1 MYLIKQE
8 SMMSSTMVHVRI
20 DETIKQQASE
30 TLQAMGLSL
39 SDAVRVFLTRVV
51 ADKQIPFDLRVPNN
65 DTVAAMKEADEIVAS
80 RMARFSKVDEL
91 INDLEKN
98 SQQ

>member
-1 MYLIKQE
+1 
-8 SMMSSTMVHVRI
+8 MSSTMVHVRI

-51 ADKQIPFDLRVPNN
+51 ADKQIPFDLRAPNS
-65 DTVAAMKEADEIVAS
+65 DTLAAMKEADGIAGS
-80 RMARFSKVDEL
+80 RMARFSTVDDL
-91 INDLEKN
+91 INDIEKN
-98 SQQ
+98 SH

>member
-1 MYLIKQE
+1 
-8 SMMSSTMVHVRI
+8 MSSTMVHVRI

-30 TLQAMGLSL
+30 TLQTMGLSL

-51 ADKQIPFDLRVPNN
+51 ADKQIPFDIRAPNS
-65 DTVAAMKEADEIVAS
+65 DTLAAMKEADAITDS
-80 RMARFSKVDEL
+80 RMARFSTVDGL

-98 SQQ
+98 NH

>member
-1 MYLIKQE
+1 
-8 SMMSSTMVHVRI
+8 MVHVRI

-51 ADKQIPFDLRVPNN
+51 ADKKIPFDLRAPNS
-65 DTVAAMKEADEIVAS
+65 DTLAAMKEADEIAGS
-80 RMARFSKVDEL
+80 RMARFSTVDDL
-91 INDLEKN
+91 INDIEKN
-98 SQQ
+98 SH

>member
-1 MYLIKQE
+1 
-8 SMMSSTMVHVRI
+8 MSSTMVHVRI

-51 ADKQIPFDLRVPNN
+51 ADKQIPFDLRAPNA

-98 SQQ
+98 SQ

>member
-1 MYLIKQE
+1 
-8 SMMSSTMVHVRI
+8 MSSTMVHVRI

-51 ADKQIPFDLRVPNN
+51 ADKQIPFDLRAPNS
-65 DTVAAMKEADEIVAS
+65 DTLAAMKEADEIAGS
-80 RMARFSKVDEL
+80 RMARFSTVNDL
-91 INDLEKN
+91 INDIEKN
-98 SQQ
+98 SH

>member
-1 MYLIKQE
+1 
-8 SMMSSTMVHVRI
+8 MSSTMVHVRI

>member
-1 MYLIKQE
+1 
-8 SMMSSTMVHVRI
+8 MSSTMVHVRI

-51 ADKQIPFDLRVPNN
+51 ADKQIPFDLRAPNS
-65 DTVAAMKEADEIVAS
+65 DTLAAMKEADEIAGS
-80 RMARFSKVDEL
+80 RVARFSTVDDL
-91 INDLEKN
+91 INDIEKN
-98 SQQ
+98 SH

>member
-1 MYLIKQE
+1 MN
-8 SMMSSTMVHVRI
+8 STMVHVRI

>member
-1 MYLIKQE
+1 
-8 SMMSSTMVHVRI
+8 MSSTMVHVRI

-51 ADKQIPFDLRVPNN
+51 ADKQIPFDLRAPNS
-65 DTVAAMKEADEIVAS
+65 DTLAAMKEADEMAGS
-80 RMARFSKVDEL
+80 RMARFSTVDDL
-91 INDLEKN
+91 INDIEKN
-98 SQQ
+98 SH

>member
-1 MYLIKQE
+1 
-8 SMMSSTMVHVRI
+8 MSSTMVHVRI

-51 ADKQIPFDLRVPNN
+51 ADKQIPFDLRAPNT
-65 DTVAAMKEADEIVAS
+65 DTLSAMKEADEIVAS

-98 SQQ
+98 SQ

>member
-1 MYLIKQE
+1 
-8 SMMSSTMVHVRI
+8 MSSTMVHVRI

-51 ADKQIPFDLRVPNN
+51 SDQKIPFELRVPNEH
-65 DTVAAMKEADEIVAS
+65 TQSSMV
-80 RMARFSKVDEL
+80 
-91 INDLEKN
+91 N
-98 SQQ
+98 SESGIDVHSVKDAKDMFNQLGI

>member
-1 MYLIKQE
+1 
-8 SMMSSTMVHVRI
+8 MSSTMVHVRI

-51 ADKQIPFDLRVPNN
+51 ADKKIPFDLRAPNS
-65 DTVAAMKEADEIVAS
+65 DTLAAMKEADEMAGS
-80 RMARFSKVDEL
+80 RMARFSTVDDL
-91 INDLEKN
+91 INDIEKN
-98 SQQ
+98 SH

>member
-1 MYLIKQE
+1 
-8 SMMSSTMVHVRI
+8 MSSTMVHVRI

-51 ADKQIPFDLRVPNN
+51 ADKQIPFDLRAPNS
-65 DTVAAMKEADEIVAS
+65 DTLAAMKEADEIAVS
-80 RMARFSKVDEL
+80 RMARFSTVDDL
-91 INDLEKN
+91 INDIEKN
-98 SQQ
+98 SH

>member
-1 MYLIKQE
+1 MR
-8 SMMSSTMVHVRI
+8 STMVHVRI

-51 ADKQIPFDLRVPNN
+51 ADKQIPFDLRAPNS
-65 DTVAAMKEADEIVAS
+65 DTLAAMKEADEITGS
-80 RMARFSKVDEL
+80 HSARFSTVNDL
-91 INDLEKN
+91 INDIEKN
-98 SQQ
+98 SH

>member
-1 MYLIKQE
+1 
-8 SMMSSTMVHVRI
+8 MSSTMVHVRI

-51 ADKQIPFDLRVPNN
+51 ADKKIPFDLRAPNS
-65 DTVAAMKEADEIVAS
+65 DTLAAMKEADEIAGS
-80 RMARFSKVDEL
+80 RMARFSTVDDL
-91 INDLEKN
+91 INDIEKN
-98 SQQ
+98 SH

>member
-1 MYLIKQE
+1 
-8 SMMSSTMVHVRI
+8 MMSSTMVHVRI

>member
-1 MYLIKQE
+1 
-8 SMMSSTMVHVRI
+8 MSSTMVHVRI

-51 ADKQIPFDLRVPNN
+51 ADKKIPFDLRAPN
-65 DTVAAMKEADEIVAS
+65 TETLAAMQEADEITML
-80 RMARFSKVDEL
+80 RMARFSTSDEL
-91 INDLEKN
+91 LNDLEKN
-98 SQQ
+98 SH

>member
-1 MYLIKQE
+1 
-8 SMMSSTMVHVRI
+8 MSSTMVHVRI

-51 ADKQIPFDLRVPNN
+51 ADKQIPFDLRAPNS
-65 DTVAAMKEADEIVAS
+65 DTLAAMKEADGIAGS
-80 RMARFSKVDEL
+80 RMARFSTVDDL
-91 INDLEKN
+91 INDIEK
-98 SQQ
+98 SSH

>member
-1 MYLIKQE
+1 
-8 SMMSSTMVHVRI
+8 MSSTMVHVRI

-51 ADKQIPFDLRVPNN
+51 ADKQIPFDLRAPNS
-65 DTVAAMKEADEIVAS
+65 DTLAAMKEADEIAGS
-80 RMARFSKVDEL
+80 RMARFSTVDDL
-91 INDLEKN
+91 INDIEKN
-98 SQQ
+98 SH